1 MYWLQG
7 NQKMMIQKYDC
18 TKLCKVTSGFD
29 ATSLHSYCGRQ
40 NISLEKENQGYLV
53 MKKKQ
58 KSI

>member
-1 MYWLQG
+1 
-7 NQKMMIQKYDC
+7 MMIQKYDC
-18 TKLCKVTSGFD
+18 TKLCKATSGFD

-40 NISLEKENQGYLV
+40 NISFEKENQGYLV